1 MAELKPKMKKAV
13 ELMVANPEM
22 EYAEVAKEIG
32 IDRVTLWKWR
42 QKPEFQEYSHELC
55 MNRFKEIE
63 RIAIQKLYENASNG
77 NQKAIEYALDYFGY
91 KSTTKLEAEVA
102 NEVTIN
108 IE

>member
-42 QKPEFQEYSHELC
+42 QKPEFQEYSNELC

-77 NQKAIEYALDYFGY
+77 NQKAIEYALDYVGY

>member
-1 MAELKPKMKKAV
+1 
-13 ELMVANPEM
+13 
-22 EYAEVAKEIG
+22 
-32 IDRVTLWKWR
+32 
-42 QKPEFQEYSHELC
+42 

-77 NQKAIEYALDYFGY
+77 NQKAIEYALDYVGY